1 MGHDE
6 ALRQLLPAGLDRPVE
21 RLASGTRVQ
30 PYGVMEDLRELGLR
44 PGINTLF
51 DVTKAAPSMSSH
63 TITFEVIPGL
73 VDRAAGVLAGIAD
86 AGGRVMIAL
95 DGAQQKGID

>member
-1 MGHDE
+1 MIT
-6 ALRQLLPAGLDRPVE
+6 
-21 RLASGTRVQ
+21 GTAAFRWREDDSEFVD
-30 PYGVMEDLRELGLR
+30 GVMEDLRELGLR

-63 TITFEVIPGL
+63 TITFEVNPWL